1 MKTKIQTLHSQY
13 LQEKRKNKRRVI
25 SCQLIVLGLLFL
37 SWEFFSRI
45 QWLDPLIFSMPS
57 KVWNLM
63 AAKIADGTLFTH
75 ASVTLSETIIGFI
88 LGTAGGTLI
97 AAVLWWSPFLS
108 KVLDP
113 YLVVLN
119 SMPKVALGPIIIVAF
134 GPGMTSI
141 IAMGALLSIVI
152 TTLVVYNAFRQV
164 DENYKKVLLTFGASK
179 RQLFHYAILPA
190 CYPTIISTLKV
201 NVGLAWVGVIVGEFL
216 VAKQG
221 LGYLIIYGF
230 QVFQFQQV
238 MMSLIVIAILATV
251 MYKMIESLETI
262 LMKRISKY

>member
-1 MKTKIQTLHSQY
+1 MKTNIQTLHRQF
-13 LQEKRKNKRRVI
+13 LKNKRKKTRQVV
-25 SCQLIVLGLLFL
+25 SCQLLLLALLFL
-37 SWEFFSRI
+37 SWEWFTRMN
-45 QWLDPLIFSMPS
+45 WLDPLIFSMPS
-57 KVWNLM
+57 KVWDLM
-63 AAKIADGTLFTH
+63 TTKIADGSLITH
-75 ASVTLSETIIGFI
+75 ATVTLSETLAGFIIG
-88 LGTAGGTLI
+88 TVSGTLT
-97 AAVLWWSPFLS
+97 AAILWWSPFLS
-108 KVLDP
+108 RVLDP

-134 GPGMTSI
+134 GPSMTSI

-164 DENYKKVLLTFGASK
+164 DDNYKKVLLTFGASK
-179 RQLFHYAILPA
+179 RQLFRYAILPA
-190 CYPTIISTLKV
+190 SYPTIISTLKV

-238 MMSLIVIAILATV
+238 MLSLIVIAILAAV
-251 MYKMIESLETI
+251 MYKAIEALEHL
-262 LMKRISKY
+262 LMKRVRKS